1 MKSLVYTLLLASTPS
16 LVFASSNQHLRGSDS
31 VYTSEAS
38 AAHGYVESIDGA
50 YGFNGISIPGE
61 NCDSTG
67 ASYVN
72 AQAHGMDVI
81 ASSCCILL
89 SSPGSTG

>member
-38 AAHGYVESIDGA
+38 AAHGYVESIDG
-50 YGFNGISIPGE
+50 Y
-61 NCDSTG
+61 
-67 ASYVN
+67 
-72 AQAHGMDVI
+72 
-81 ASSCCILL
+81 
-89 SSPGSTG
+89 

>member
-16 LVFASSNQHLRGSDS
+16 LVFASSNQHLCGSDS

-50 YGFNGISIPGE
+50 TALMELAYLAKNVTVRGFL
-61 NCDSTG
+61 C
-67 ASYVN
+67 
-72 AQAHGMDVI
+72 
-81 ASSCCILL
+81 
-89 SSPGSTG
+89 